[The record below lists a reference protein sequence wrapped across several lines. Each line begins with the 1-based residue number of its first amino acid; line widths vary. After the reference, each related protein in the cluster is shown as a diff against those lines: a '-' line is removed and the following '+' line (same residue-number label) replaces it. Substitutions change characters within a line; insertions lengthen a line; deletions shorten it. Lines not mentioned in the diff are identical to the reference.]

1 MDKDIIYRVG
11 FNVYASP
18 LSDPIALWASKEMVM
33 RFNSPKSWIEYP
45 LELTNVPFSQ
55 EGSKDTASA
64 GYSIKGRYSVTI
76 ETLIKSVMWWEV
88 ILNVPGDFID

>member
-1 MDKDIIYRVG
+1 MDKDIIYKVG
-11 FNVYASP
+11 FNVYTSP
-18 LSDPIALWASKEMVM
+18 LSEPVARWTSKEMVM

-45 LELTNVPFSQ
+45 LELTNVSFSQ
-55 EGSKDTASA
+55 EGEEGTDSA
-64 GYSIKGRYSVTI
+64 GYSIEGRYSVTI